1 MRKATLEGDCV
12 RRVRS
17 SDARALRAAAD
28 VLLDG
33 GVVAFPTETV
43 YGLAVRC
50 GDRAARTRLRR
61 LKCREPAKPFQLLLA
76 SRRAALRLCPRMSA
90 LARALAH
97 AFWPGPLTLV
107 VRGPNGRWVGLR
119 VPDHA
124 VPRSLARRV
133 GGALVA
139 TSANRTGARP
149 ARTAV
154 EVEKALGDRVDLVLD
169 GKKHHLEAGQKQL
182 VERGLFHS
190 FSTGTGMIFEEVS
203 TTHIKGDSEYEDSS
217 IPSDPT
223 TRKTKIVLPS

>member
-154 EVEKALGDRVDLVLD
+154 EVEKALGDGVDLVLD
-169 GKKHHLEAGQKQL
+169 DGRAPLGRPSSVVRVSGGEWELLREGALTESQIRD
-182 VERGLFHS
+182 V
-190 FSTGTGMIFEEVS
+190 TGTAPMGREQD
-203 TTHIKGDSEYEDSS
+203 T
-217 IPSDPT
+217 
-223 TRKTKIVLPS
+223 